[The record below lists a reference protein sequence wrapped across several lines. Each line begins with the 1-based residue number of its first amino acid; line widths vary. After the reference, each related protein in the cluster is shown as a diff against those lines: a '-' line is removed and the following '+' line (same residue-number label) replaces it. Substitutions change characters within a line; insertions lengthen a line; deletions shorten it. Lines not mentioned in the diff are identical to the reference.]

1 MQNHFNNQFNQNN
14 NNNNGQG
21 NRQQFMQQMR
31 DTTPHNFIQKT
42 ENDSYGQYQNTG
54 YQHNGYQ
61 QQPQYNNN
69 FKPYQNYG
77 VSANERPPVVSQG
90 GCCCS
95 IM

>member
-1 MQNHFNNQFNQNN
+1 MQKHFNNQFNQNN
-14 NNNNGQG
+14 NNGQA

-54 YQHNGYQ
+54 YYNGYQ
-61 QQPQYNNN
+61 QQPQQINN

-77 VSANERPPVVSQG
+77 VSAN
-90 GCCCS
+90 
-95 IM
+95 